1 MEARLEQQ
9 LCVIE
14 NSGGAYVW
22 HAPLPE
28 WPSPVVNNE
37 PRPHVVTCSCNK
49 LAFAHRYQPVSAL
62 NLLHGEAR
70 QYSQIEPRPSWVWT

>member
-49 LAFAHRYQPVSAL
+49 LALHTVINPYQHQTYCMGRHDNIVK
-62 NLLHGEAR
+62 
-70 QYSQIEPRPSWVWT
+70 